1 MIYSHICIS
10 VCTYILVYF
19 YVSLFLLCS
28 SISWKH
34 FNLFKLTCYRSFWY
48 YLGNHLFKKNLT
60 ASRSLLGFILELT
73 LKVFL
78 YLLRAVQPFLIKVF
92 TDAFYVIPMLTAL
105 KKFFTVCF
113 SLLEAILGYY
123 LLGYV
128 IFFLFFL
135 CFIFF
140 FISFFSTCF
149 PRKFCIYLLDNTL
162 IVVRLKTFMG
172 YCPLLR
178 AV

>member
-48 YLGNHLFKKNLT
+48 YLGNHLFKKKLT

-128 IFFLFFL
+128 IFFKFFL

-140 FISFFSTCF
+140 LFLSFQLAFLGNF
-149 PRKFCIYLLDNTL
+149 AYIFL
-162 IVVRLKTFMG
+162 IILW
-172 YCPLLR
+172 
-178 AV
+178 